1 MQARIVAAARGV
13 RWLGEGWQLFRVA
26 PLAWLALACVYLLGT
41 NILALVP
48 VVGFVAALML
58 VPALTVGMMSAAR
71 AASHGVQPSLR
82 MLGEGFRGEARA
94 QLVLG
99 AVYLVCSMLVFGGTA
114 LADPEGKLR
123 AVLAGRAPEGELP
136 PADLLLPIAV
146 FALSYAPVLLMFWFA
161 PPLAAWHSTGALK
174 ALFFS
179 FVACLMNWRAFLSY
193 AATVVVMMMAVPL
206 AALLALRAFGAE
218 LGVAVASLV
227 FPLLLMML
235 PTLFASFYV
244 SYRDVFGVD
253 PAIVRLPSMPA
264 RTTR

>member
-1 MQARIVAAARGV
+1 VQARIVAAARGV

-48 VVGFVAALML
+48 VVGFVAALIM
-58 VPALTVGMMSAAR
+58 PTVSAGTSMSAAR

-244 SYRDVFGVD
+244 SYRDVFGVER
-253 PAIVRLPSMPA
+253 P
-264 RTTR
+264 

>member
-1 MQARIVAAARGV
+1 MQARIVDAARGA

-26 PLAWLALACVYLLGT
+26 PLAWLALGCVYLLGT

-82 MLGEGFRGEARA
+82 MLGDGFRSEARA
-94 QLVLG
+94 QLALG
-99 AVYLVCSMLVFGGTA
+99 AVYFVCSMLVFGGTA
-114 LADPEGKLR
+114 LADPDGKLR
-123 AVLAGRAPEGELP
+123 AVLAGRGPEGELP
-136 PADLLLPIAV
+136 AADLLLPIAV
-146 FALSYAPVLLMFWFA
+146 FALSYAPVLMMFWFA

-179 FVACLMNWRAFLSY
+179 FVACLMNWRAFLFY
-193 AATVVVMMMAVPL
+193 AATVAVMMMAVPL
-206 AALLALRAFGAE
+206 AALLALRAFGAD

-227 FPLLLMML
+227 FPLLLIML

-244 SYRDVFGVD
+244 SYRDVFGVEK
-253 PAIVRLPSMPA
+253 P
-264 RTTR
+264 

>member
-1 MQARIVAAARGV
+1 VQARIVGAAQGA
-13 RWLGEGWQLFRVA
+13 RWLGEGWRLFRVA

-58 VPALTVGMMSAAR
+58 VPALTVGMMGAAR
-71 AASHGVQPSLR
+71 AASHGGQPHVR
-82 MLGEGFRGEARA
+82 MLAEGLQGDARA

-99 AVYLVCSMLVFGGTA
+99 AIYFLLSVAVFGATA
-114 LADPEGKLR
+114 LADEGGRLR
-123 AVLAGRAPEGELP
+123 SILGGRTP
-136 PADLLLPIAV
+136 PADLALGDVLLPLAV
-146 FALSYAPVLLMFWFA
+146 FALSYAPVLMMFWFA

-179 FVACLMNWRAFLSY
+179 FVACLMNWRAFLAY
-193 AATVVVMMMAVPL
+193 GAAVAVMMMAVPL
-206 AALLALRAFGAE
+206 LALLALRAFGGAD

-227 FPLLLMML
+227 FPLLLLML

-244 SYRDVFGVD
+244 SYRDVFGVEK
-253 PAIVRLPSMPA
+253 R
-264 RTTR
+264 